1 MAPSLAIVKQKY
13 SAFGGAE
20 KVITAAVQALGGD
33 GDLQVSILARSWS
46 DGSRAAFP
54 HCRVVRCNPPYLGRS
69 MRDRSFVRAVT
80 RRMQGYDL
88 VQAHESLPG
97 AHIYRAGSGLHQQWL
112 TPVSYTHLRAHET

>member
-97 AHIYRAGSGLHQQWL
+97 AHIYQIG
-112 TPVSYTHLRAHET
+112 RAHV